1 MVINS
6 TNNTLDCLSALIQD
20 TRVQERIRS
29 RKTKKSNIIN
39 FPNQQILEQEVARA
53 NFASIHTDQITAD
66 FTSRQY
72 FTLLLVAGS
81 RSLHRARVL
90 SATH

>member
-6 TNNTLDCLSALIQD
+6 TNNTLDTLSALIQD
-20 TRVQERIRS
+20 ISIQQRNRNK
-29 RKTKKSNIIN
+29 RKSAGKIIA
-39 FPNQQILEQEVARA
+39 FPNRKILEQEVARA
-53 NFASIHTDQITAD
+53 NFESVQTDRVTAD

-72 FTLLLVAGS
+72 FALLLVAGS

-90 SATH
+90 SSRT